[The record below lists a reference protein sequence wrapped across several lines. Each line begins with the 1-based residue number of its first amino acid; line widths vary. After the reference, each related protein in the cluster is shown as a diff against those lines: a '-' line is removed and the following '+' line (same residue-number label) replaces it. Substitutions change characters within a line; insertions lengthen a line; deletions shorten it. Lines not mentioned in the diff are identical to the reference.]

1 MPSTEK
7 GLAEQPVKIADLY
20 SKCSELAVEEE
31 KEMSRVVG
39 TVLPVLAYL
48 NEPVAL
54 RPGSLGGS
62 FAELQSVSLGPGA
75 VVTTIDSQGIIASRP
90 LAELRTGECLAVLM
104 GAFPEMQRM
113 IADKKRDASARPAIS
128 MKLFRKGQRFI
139 VDRRTYHLLVSNSG
153 ADCKEMRISVE
164 LADGRRKSSKGRD
177 LSRGGQIE
185 LDLGLRDELDGAQS
199 ISLRLECEGVDGRQ
213 YSGAESLRLDG
224 ESLQEVPL
232 SRSPPVLVGT

>member
-20 SKCSELAVEEE
+20 SKCSELAVQEE

-48 NEPVAL
+48 DKPVSL
-54 RPGSLGGS
+54 RPASLGGS
-62 FAELQSVSLGPGA
+62 FAELQSVSLQPGA
-75 VVTTIDSQGIIASRP
+75 VVVTTDSQGNVASMQ
-90 LAELRTGECLAVLM
+90 LAKLRTGECLAILK

-113 IADKKRDASARPAIS
+113 IADKKRDASACPALS

-153 ADCKEMRISVE
+153 ADCKGLRISVE
-164 LADGRRKSSKGRD
+164 LADGRRKSSRE
-177 LSRGGQIE
+177 RGLGHGELIE
-185 LDLGLRDELDGAQS
+185 LDLGLRDELDGAES
-199 ISLRLECEGVDGRQ
+199 IRFRLECEGVDGRQ
-213 YSGAESLRLDG
+213 YSGAESLRLDT
-224 ESLQEVPL
+224 ESLQGVPL